1 MKINIE
7 KFAIVI
13 LTVALLGM
21 FSVMQTSNLMAS
33 SGSTQGVGYVGMV
46 CREIT
51 RADGTFED
59 LGCNKN
65 TLINKG
71 KNYTTSQLTSTP
83 DTADASD
90 IISTIQ
96 LGNTSAPNA
105 EDTTFQGVIGD
116 CGLAEYT
123 TLTWISQK
131 NNTGYSNGNV
141 STNYEWTSTCNSVVV
156 NQTALVSA
164 DDDHY
169 FAGNSFTDV
178 TLQINDQLNVTWYVW
193 VT

>member
-21 FSVMQTSNLMAS
+21 FSVMQTGNLMAS
-33 SGSTQGVGYVGMV
+33 SGSTQYVGYVGVV

-51 RADGTFED
+51 RADGTFEY
-59 LGCNKN
+59 LGCSRN

-71 KNYTTSQLTSTP
+71 KNHTTSQLASTP
-83 DTADASD
+83 SAASATD
-90 IISTIQ
+90 IIDTIQ
-96 LGNTSAPNA
+96 LANTTPPHA
-105 EDTTFQGVIGD
+105 EESSLTGVISD
-116 CGLAEYT
+116 CGLAEYAS
-123 TLTWISQK
+123 LSWIEQK
-131 NNTGYSNGNV
+131 NNTGYSNGNI

-156 NQTALVSA
+156 NTTALITNGNV
-164 DDDHY
+164 Y
-169 FAGNSFTDV
+169 FAGNTFTDV